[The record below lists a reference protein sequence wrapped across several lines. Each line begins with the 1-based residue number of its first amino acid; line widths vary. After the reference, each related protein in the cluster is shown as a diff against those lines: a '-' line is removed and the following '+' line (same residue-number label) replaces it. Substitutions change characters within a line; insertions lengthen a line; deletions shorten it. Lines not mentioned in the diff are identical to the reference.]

1 MIMKTDDLKKDMM
14 RLWKDTFHDSDEY
27 IRIVFD
33 AYFNPEFVE
42 CETVGDKLVA
52 AMLAVPYEFG
62 SKRNRIRGAY
72 LCGLATRPEYQG
84 RGVMTRL
91 INRICS
97 RMKNKGFSFVFL
109 IPADEGLHKF
119 YLDRGFVNAFYRLQS
134 NYVPGH
140 DFTNEYFNHL
150 DTERKIIGDLKK
162 KYYNSLETH
171 YIERYIMNNLDDDIA
186 GYLYNLERNNAG
198 NVCHNIHAVCH
209 NIPNVLSYNVEEI
222 SEYNL
227 ENSDLGNTD
236 KYNEKYTL
244 IIDKYIDI
252 IYKIISKI
260 LELQSDYK
268 FLKICKSEKQII
280 TEIIENLISN
290 GRIYYCINSDE
301 NIASVAFVS
310 IHDDAIIINKIY
322 SGDRCSCIR
331 ILESIKN
338 DFPESKLKL
347 YYSSSENGREAIWNY
362 NYINSGEVDGNYG
375 LLSEVEVDY
384 NTSCSSEV
392 YGMARILDFS
402 EILKF
407 LCNEAAHLNF
417 SILVKEPENGDFTRY
432 SVKDELIRIE
442 SLSEDEILKGSI
454 NIEEAMTPEELA
466 ALLFRRSDSS
476 SLVADAFGFPPLDG
490 SISLM
495 LD

>member
-1 MIMKTDDLKKDMM
+1 MIMKTDDLKNEMM
-14 RLWKDTFHDSDEY
+14 RLWKDTFHDCDDY

-42 CETVGDKLVA
+42 CEFVDDKLVA

-97 RMKNKGFSFVFL
+97 RMKDKGFTFVFL

-150 DTERKIIGDLKK
+150 ESERKIVGDLKK

-171 YIERYIMNNLDDDIA
+171 YIERYIMNSLDFDIA
-186 GYLYNLERNNAG
+186 GYLYNLKRNNAE
-198 NVCHNIHAVCH
+198 NVCQNIHDSLSL
-209 NIPNVLSYNVEEI
+209 NIGEN

-227 ENSDLGNTD
+227 DNSVMKYADKHNEN
-236 KYNEKYTL
+236 YTH
-244 IIDKYIDI
+244 IIGKYIDI
-252 IYKIISKI
+252 IYRIISKI

-268 FLKICKSEKQII
+268 FLKICKSYMQII

-290 GRIYYCINSDE
+290 GRIYYCINSDG
-301 NIASVAFVS
+301 NITSVAFVS
-310 IHDDAIIINKIY
+310 IHDDGIIINKIY
-322 SGDRCSCIR
+322 SGDRCSCIK

-338 DFPESKLKL
+338 NYPDSKLKI
-347 YYSSSENGREAIWNY
+347 YYSSSENGSEAIWNY
-362 NYINSGEVDGNYG
+362 NYLNSGEVEGNYG
-375 LLSEVEVDY
+375 ILSEVEVDY
-384 NTSCSSEV
+384 NAACSSEV

-407 LCNEAAHLNF
+407 LCNEADHLKF
-417 SILVKEPENGDFTRY
+417 SILVKEPENGIFTRY
-432 SVKDELIRIE
+432 CVKDELIRAE
-442 SLSEDEILKGSI
+442 TLSEDEILKDSI

-476 SLVADAFGFPPLDG
+476 SLVAEAFGFPPLEG